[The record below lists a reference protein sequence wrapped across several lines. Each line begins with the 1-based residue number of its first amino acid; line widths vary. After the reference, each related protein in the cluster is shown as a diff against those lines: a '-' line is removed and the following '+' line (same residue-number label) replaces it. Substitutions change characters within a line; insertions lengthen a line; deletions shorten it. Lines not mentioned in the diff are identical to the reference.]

1 MQETSDDSGRG
12 GVWLGLA
19 RVMYDRTPKRRRG
32 SYYINPISYYIN
44 PISRKIFN
52 AGINLPRKHAT
63 ISKVSFAII
72 ATYLPTNKSCSEK
85 VIRAEV
91 KVWCL
96 ARSKQAT

>member
-19 RVMYDRTPKRRRG
+19 RVMLHDRSPKRRRG
-32 SYYINPISYYIN
+32 SYYINPISH
-44 PISRKIFN
+44 KIFN
-52 AGINLPRKHAT
+52 AGIKLPRKRA